1 MESHWP
7 VTQGAQANLKDRV
20 GQAAPIVENRDFK
33 WAQSRVVLPLN
44 VSMEESQAEE
54 GWEAERLLLATW
66 IGTRREG
73 RRRQA

>member
-20 GQAAPIVENRDFK
+20 GQAAPIVESRDFK

-44 VSMEESQAEE
+44 VS
-54 GWEAERLLLATW
+54 
-66 IGTRREG
+66 RRGVTG
-73 RRRQA
+73 RGGVGS